1 MVQIDRWGQ
10 VIQGLGGGGG
20 ESEIVGKLEQFAEM
34 SQVCPI
40 SLHVSAENYSSETG
54 TGS

>member
-1 MVQIDRWGQ
+1 MGAGDTGA
-10 VIQGLGGGGG
+10 GGWMG
-20 ESEIVGKLEQFAEM
+20 EGEIVGKLEQFAKM

-54 TGS
+54 SGT